1 MSSLEIYSQ
10 PCVMSFHVE
19 TPTLCSNERGI
30 DVHLNLIYFNTTA
43 SKLLDCKGPQEE
55 GGVLPSKLE
64 TKTQFVFQ
72 EQIFFFI
79 SLYDSF
85 FFFF

>member
-1 MSSLEIYSQ
+1 MSGLEIYSQ

-55 GGVLPSKLE
+55 GGALPSKLE
-64 TKTQFVFQ
+64 TKTRFVFQ
-72 EQIFFFI
+72 EQIFFLFLFMI
-79 SLYDSF
+79 LF
-85 FFFF
+85 FFFK

>member
-1 MSSLEIYSQ
+1 MSGPEIYSQ

-30 DVHLNLIYFNTTA
+30 DAHLNLIYFNTTA
-43 SKLLDCKGPQEE
+43 SKLLDCKAPQEK
-55 GGVLPSKLE
+55 GGVLPSELE
-64 TKTQFVFQ
+64 TKTRFVFY
-72 EQIFFFI
+72 EENFFS

-85 FFFF
+85 K

>member
-1 MSSLEIYSQ
+1 MSGPEIYSQ

-55 GGVLPSKLE
+55 GGAPPPELE
-64 TKTQFVFQ
+64 TDTVCFPRGD
-72 EQIFFFI
+72 FFFLFLFMI
-79 SLYDSF
+79 LSK
-85 FFFF
+85 